1 MTIMELVKSINKSFK
16 TWIGTWNRQKFV
28 NCHLMPL
35 FRVAIYTDSF
45 TFKMTKVEFEL
56 LTDTEK
62 LLMAEKGIR
71 GGILQVIYQQG
82 NNKCL
87 KDYDSRK
94 PLSYLM
100 HWDVNNL
107 YG

>member
-1 MTIMELVKSINKSFK
+1 
-16 TWIGTWNRQKFV
+16 
-28 NCHLMPL
+28 MPL
-35 FRVAIYTDSF
+35 LRVAIYTDSF

-71 GGILQVIYQQG
+71 GGMLQAIYQQG
-82 NNKCL
+82 NNECM
-87 KDYDSRK
+87 KDHDSRK
-94 PLSYLM
+94 RLSFLM
-100 HWDVNNL
+100 YWDVNNL

>member
-1 MTIMELVKSINKSFK
+1 
-16 TWIGTWNRQKFV
+16 
-28 NCHLMPL
+28 MPL
-35 FRVAIYTDSF
+35 LRVAIYTDSF

-71 GGILQVIYQQG
+71 GGMLQAIYQQG
-82 NNKCL
+82 NNECM

-94 PLSYLM
+94 RLSFLM
-100 HWDVNNL
+100 YWDVNNL